1 MPKHSLEQIKEK
13 ITERSKKTRELYLEN
28 IFNPKNQPKI
38 ESLGC
43 ANIAHVTASMPEH
56 LKMPLGSHKR
66 KHFAIITAYNDMLSA
81 HQPFKNYPDWIKKE
95 LQEHNA
101 YASVA
106 SGVPAMC
113 DGITQGYDGMELS
126 LFSRDV
132 IALSTAVGLSHNVF
146 DGAFFLGV
154 CDKIVP
160 GLLIGALSFGN
171 LASVF
176 VPSGPMV
183 SGIENYKKAKARQ
196 DFAMG
201 KINREE
207 LLKVEMQS
215 YHDVGT
221 CTFYGTANSN
231 QMMMEFM
238 GLHVANS
245 SFINPNNP
253 LRKVL
258 VEESAKR
265 LASGKVLPLA
275 KLIDEKSILNAL
287 IGLMATGGSTNH
299 TLHLIAIARSCGVIL
314 NWDDFDAVSDLIPL
328 LAKVYPN
335 GLADVNAFEAC
346 GGLAFVIKELLKE
359 GLLFEDTHTIMDTE
373 MQQGMQ
379 NYTKTPFLENDQLVY
394 KDAVN
399 HSLNTDILRPVSE
412 PFAANG
418 GLKILKG
425 NLGRAV
431 IKISAI
437 KDEHRKVKARA
448 IVFKTQSEFLERFK
462 NKELERDFVAVLPFQ
477 GPKSNGMPELHK
489 LTTNLGALQDMGYK
503 VALVTDGRMSGAS
516 GKVPS
521 AIHLSP
527 EGALNGAII
536 KIKDGDLIE
545 LDAPNNALNVLEKDF
560 EKRGINPLF
569 LETLGNLEKPSFGLG
584 RELFTSLRLNVNTAE
599 EGGMSFGI
607 KV

>member
-1 MPKHSLEQIKEK
+1 M
-13 ITERSKKTRELYLEN
+13 
-28 IFNPKNQPKI
+28 
-38 ESLGC
+38 
-43 ANIAHVTASMPEH
+43 
-56 LKMPLGSHKR
+56 
-66 KHFAIITAYNDMLSA
+66 
-81 HQPFKNYPDWIKKE
+81 
-95 LQEHNA
+95 
-101 YASVA
+101 
-106 SGVPAMC
+106 
-113 DGITQGYDGMELS
+113 
-126 LFSRDV
+126 
-132 IALSTAVGLSHNVF
+132 
-146 DGAFFLGV
+146 
-154 CDKIVP
+154 
-160 GLLIGALSFGN
+160 
-171 LASVF
+171 
-176 VPSGPMV
+176 
-183 SGIENYKKAKARQ
+183 
-196 DFAMG
+196 
-201 KINREE
+201 
-207 LLKVEMQS
+207 
-215 YHDVGT
+215 
-221 CTFYGTANSN
+221 
-231 QMMMEFM
+231 
-238 GLHVANS
+238 
-245 SFINPNNP
+245 
-253 LRKVL
+253 
-258 VEESAKR
+258 
-265 LASGKVLPLA
+265 
-275 KLIDEKSILNAL
+275 
-287 IGLMATGGSTNH
+287 
-299 TLHLIAIARSCGVIL
+299 HLIAIARSCGVIL
-314 NWDDFDAVSDLIPL
+314 NWDDFDAVSNLIPL

-335 GLADVNAFEAC
+335 GSAAVNAFEAC
-346 GGLAFVIKELLKE
+346 GGLAFVSKELLRE

-373 MQQGMQ
+373 TQRGMQ
-379 NYTKTPFLENDQLVY
+379 NYTKTPFLENDHLVY

-536 KIKDGDLIE
+536 KIKDGDWIE

-560 EKRGINPLF
+560 ENRGINPLF
-569 LETLGNLEKPSFGLG
+569 LETLENLEKPTFGLG
-584 RELFTSLRLNVNTAE
+584 RELFTSLRLNANTAE